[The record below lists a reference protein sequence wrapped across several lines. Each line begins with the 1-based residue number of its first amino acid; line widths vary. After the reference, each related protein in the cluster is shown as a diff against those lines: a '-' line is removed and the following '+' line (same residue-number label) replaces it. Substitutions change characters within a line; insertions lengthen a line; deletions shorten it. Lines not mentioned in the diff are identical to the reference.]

1 MEETLY
7 NDSKTTGELTKLA
20 ANALLER
27 GWRLTTAESCTGGN
41 LASALCA
48 EENTA
53 AFYDI
58 GVVTFSD
65 AAKQKMLNVQ
75 ASTLEKFSAVSEQC
89 VREMSAGALAQAG
102 ADISI
107 AISGYA
113 GPDGGEDGTPAGTVW
128 FAWNFRG
135 QIETARILFTGECQ
149 DVVEKA
155 VRYSLAILVEQLSLS
170 TSSRR

>member
-1 MEETLY
+1 MNKTVY
-7 NDSKTTGELTKLA
+7 NEAKTTGELTKQA
-20 ANALLER
+20 AKVLCER

-41 LASALCA
+41 LATALCA

-53 AFYDI
+53 AFYDT
-58 GVVTFSD
+58 GVITFSD
-65 AAKQKMLNVQ
+65 RAKQKMLRVKP
-75 ASTLEKFSAVSEQC
+75 STLEKYSAVSEPC
-89 VREMSAGALAQAG
+89 VREMSAGALANAG

-135 QIETARILFTGECQ
+135 MTETERVLFSGDCQ

-155 VRYSLAILVEQLSLS
+155 VRYALAVLVNRLLLWRDNAS
-170 TSSRR
+170 

>member
-1 MEETLY
+1 MEETFY
-7 NDSKTTGELTKLA
+7 KNSKTTGELTKLVA
-20 ANALLER
+20 TALLNC

-41 LASALCA
+41 LATALCA
-48 EENTA
+48 EENTS

-65 AAKQKMLNVQ
+65 AAKKKMLNVQ
-75 ASTLEKFSAVSEQC
+75 GETLEKYSAVSEQC

-102 ADISI
+102 ADVSI

-113 GPDGGEDGTPAGTVW
+113 GPDGGDDGTPAGTVW
-128 FAWNFRG
+128 FAWNLQGR
-135 QIETARILFTGECQ
+135 IETERTIFSGECQ

-155 VRYSLAILVEQLSLS
+155 VRYALAILVEQLSLS
-170 TSSRR
+170 T